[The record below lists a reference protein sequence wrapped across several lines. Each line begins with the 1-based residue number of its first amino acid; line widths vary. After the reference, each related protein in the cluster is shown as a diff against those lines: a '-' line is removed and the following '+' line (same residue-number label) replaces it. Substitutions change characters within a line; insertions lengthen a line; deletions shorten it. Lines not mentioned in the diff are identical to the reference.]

1 MISIVIFTDA
11 DLASESDKLIQEE
24 YLSEYF
30 GDRIFIACE
39 DGKLLMN
46 EEEDTLFIQE
56 YFENV

>member
-1 MISIVIFTDA
+1 MISIVIFTNA

-30 GDRIFIACE
+30 GDYNFIACE
-39 DGKLLMN
+39 DGALLMN

-56 YFENV
+56 YFKTE

>member
-30 GDRIFIACE
+30 GNRIFIACE
-39 DGKLLMN
+39 DGALLMN

-56 YFENV
+56 YFKTE